1 MPPAPAHPGPCRNIM
16 LEVRWL
22 LASFCCP
29 CPQREHSHQSARIL
43 APLEMM
49 MGWLLAGGAK
59 PGKVTYSLGLEKE
72 GIRGHI
78 TGVVDGDTINVRIPL

>member
-1 MPPAPAHPGPCRNIM
+1 MAPRIILLPPA
-16 LEVRWL
+16 LS
-22 LASFCCP
+22 ASI
-29 CPQREHSHQSARIL
+29 RAKARIL